1 MKTSG
6 AAALSIAVAIA
17 TATTAHADN
26 FFSDLVKRKKEVAP
40 VASDVYQEGC
50 GECHFLYQPGLL
62 PEPSWRKLMQPDA
75 LADHFGENAE
85 LSDEARTKIL
95 EFLVAN
101 SADKSDYK
109 RSKKIMA
116 SLDAGAAPLR
126 IIEVPYIK
134 RKHDEIPDKLIK
146 GNEKV
151 KSLSYC
157 DKCHQKAGENSFDDD
172 TVNIPGHG
180 NWTW

>member
-1 MKTSG
+1 MKKLSAG
-6 AAALSIAVAIA
+6 LVGILSVAAIAAAE
-17 TATTAHADN
+17 ADN
-26 FFSDLVKRKKEVAP
+26 FVTDMFKHRKEVAP
-40 VASDVYQEGC
+40 ATSDVYREGC

-62 PEPSWRKLMQPDA
+62 PESSWRKLMAPEA

-85 LSDEARTKIL
+85 LDDENRVAIL

-101 SADKSDYK
+101 SADKSAYK

-116 SLDAGAAPLR
+116 SLAPGDAPLR

-134 RKHDEIPDKLIK
+134 RKHHEIPERLVK
-146 GNEKV
+146 GNDKV

-157 DKCHQKAGENSFDDD
+157 DKCHQKADENTFDDD

-180 NWTW
+180 DWTW